1 MMSSGLGLP
10 PNSLLSVS
18 TGEVPVPGII
28 SRDKNLW
35 GRKIVKRIPWIETI
49 AFGQLDLKE
58 LGQTHFRHRKQHC
71 RLIDLPGA
79 QI

>member
-1 MMSSGLGLP
+1 M
-10 PNSLLSVS
+10 
-18 TGEVPVPGII
+18 GE
-28 SRDKNLW
+28 
-35 GRKIVKRIPWIETI
+35 KIVKRIPRIETI

-58 LGQTHFRHRKQHC
+58 LGQAHFRHRKKHG